1 MTQAIG
7 FFGKLPGYGDFV
19 ERNLPRSFV
28 EGWDLWLQQAMQSS
42 RQMLGEHWL
51 DHYLTAP
58 VWRFALSSGCID
70 GQAWLGLVLPSV
82 DRVGRYF
89 PLTLAQPL
97 PNSTRISA
105 ALCQN
110 PSWFEQLEA
119 IALACLRES
128 PTVEAVVEVLEGLQP
143 PRVHPWH
150 LHQATTQVIGNCVK
164 LPVTADMLPQE
175 GDMSSPLGLA
185 LVETLLRQQHPS
197 FSLWYT
203 AGGDPDSSVLLSS
216 EALPTPYG
224 FTSMLTGQ
232 WHEYGWNVIC

>member
-1 MTQAIG
+1 MTPRIG

-19 ERNLPRSFV
+19 DRNLPRVFV
-28 EGWDLWLQQAMQSS
+28 ELWDQWLQQAVQDS

-51 DHYLTAP
+51 EHYLTAP
-58 VWRFALSSGCID
+58 IWRFALSSGCID

-89 PLTLAQPL
+89 PLTLALPL

-110 PSWFEQLEA
+110 SAWFQQLEQ
-119 IALACLRES
+119 IALACLKES
-128 PTVEAVVEVLEGLQP
+128 PTVEAVVAVLDGLAP
-143 PRVHPWH
+143 PQLIPWQ
-150 LHQATTQVIGNCVK
+150 LRQAPGQTLGNCVSDAASGMEI
-164 LPVTADMLPQE
+164 PAADMSLQHC
-175 GDMSSPLGLA
+175 LA
-185 LVETLLRQQHPS
+185 LTETLLRQQHPS

-203 AGGDPDSSVLLSS
+203 GGGENSPNMLFSS
-216 EALPTPYG
+216 ESLPNPHG
-224 FTSMLTGQ
+224 FTAMLTGQ